1 MSHFFLI
8 VYSAK
13 LYEISYKKSHSR
25 LFQPQ
30 NYDSYKV
37 ELKFQIFHLRLNSS
51 LVIRV
56 QVDEEQKEKLPLTNI

>member
-1 MSHFFLI
+1 MSNFFLI

-13 LYEISYKKSHSR
+13 LYEISFNESHSR

-30 NYDSYKV
+30 NYDWYKV
-37 ELKFQIFHLRLNSS
+37 ELKFQIFLLRLNSS